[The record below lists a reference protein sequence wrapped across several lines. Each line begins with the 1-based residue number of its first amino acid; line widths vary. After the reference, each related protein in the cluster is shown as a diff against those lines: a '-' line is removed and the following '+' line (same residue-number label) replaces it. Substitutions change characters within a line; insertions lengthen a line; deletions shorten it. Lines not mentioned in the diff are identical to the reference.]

1 MPKRVRMSP
10 EGRREVIIKA
20 AIALTREAD
29 GCIDSWS
36 RQDVA
41 CKCVPQTSQETVKH
55 YFRCLICAIPCGRC
69 WICKAP
75 SGLRDGACHAR
86 CKAVECICH
95 NAEPLIP

>member
-1 MPKRVRMSP
+1 MPRRVRMSP

-29 GCIDSWS
+29 GCMDSWS

-55 YFRCLICAIPCGRC
+55 YFSMPD
-69 WICKAP
+69 
-75 SGLRDGACHAR
+75 LRETVRALLD
-86 CKAVECICH
+86 K
-95 NAEPLIP
+95 

>member
-20 AIALTREAD
+20 AIALTREA

-41 CKCVPQTSQETVKH
+41 NKCVPPTSPETVKH
-55 YFRCLICAIPCGRC
+55 YFSQPDLRETVRVLL
-69 WICKAP
+69 
-75 SGLRDGACHAR
+75 GLGA
-86 CKAVECICH
+86 
-95 NAEPLIP
+95 

>member
-20 AIALTREAD
+20 AIALTRDAD
-29 GCIDSWS
+29 GCLDSWS

-55 YFRCLICAIPCGRC
+55 YFSMPD
-69 WICKAP
+69 
-75 SGLRDGACHAR
+75 LRDTVRALLD
-86 CKAVECICH
+86 K
-95 NAEPLIP
+95 